1 VIPRDLPAAD
11 LRGLREGPDWLL
23 GRGGT
28 AQARRLLVLLLL
40 PAVVLAGALRF
51 DFVFDDSLVV
61 LGDPLVAGQFSPR
74 EIFGNEVRVGDVEL
88 GYYRPVITMLYR
100 TDRTL
105 WGLNPSG
112 YHLTNLLWH
121 MLATFL
127 VYRVALRTTE
137 RIVAAWA
144 AALLFAVLPAH
155 TEAIGWIQG
164 RVDLVSTA
172 FSLLALLALLRA
184 RDATRRASW
193 AWASLAGLMLL
204 VALLAKESAAALPLA
219 WAMWEVSSFKRNRW
233 RERVAGLAGRFAP
246 LAVAGLAYWLL
257 RHWAMGDSY
266 SYFRMSMSPFGL
278 RALALLSLLAEY
290 GRILLAPDLTLNFHR
305 TFMVAPSLATLAIG
319 LVVVVVLACGLG
331 AAWRWARPL
340 FPWTAWIPITLLPAL
355 LFTLDVRAPETGFF
369 TAERFLYLPSVG
381 WCVLLGFAAASPLEG
396 HHTSS
401 WAGWRW
407 MTLGGLVLGF
417 AGLTLARLQPW
428 ADPADLY
435 VAMKAQTNI
444 PAAVRVLAHNNLGEV
459 YLERGEFSA
468 ARAEFQAALQLKP
481 DYAFAH
487 NNLGVLLIRQ
497 GQPTEARPWLE
508 TAIRLDPNYSDAYG
522 NLGAAYEAA
531 GDLSAARRAYEAG
544 LRKAPGSVW
553 LVKGLA
559 RVNGENVSQ
568 RIPRAEA
575 SP

>member
-1 VIPRDLPAAD
+1 MIPRDLPAAD
-11 LRGLREGPDWLL
+11 LRGVKGGPDWLL
-23 GRGGT
+23 AHGGT
-28 AQARRLLVLLLL
+28 AQARRLLVLFLF
-40 PAVVLAGALRF
+40 PAVVLAGTLRF
-51 DFVFDDSLVV
+51 DFVFDDYLVV
-61 LGDPLVAGQFSPR
+61 LENPLVTGRLGVR
-74 EIFGNEVRVGDVEL
+74 EFLRSEVRVAHVAL

-100 TDRTL
+100 TDRAL

-121 MLATFL
+121 LLATFL

-184 RDATRRASW
+184 RDAAGRASW

-204 VALLAKESAAALPLA
+204 VALLAKESAAALLLA

-233 RERVAGLAGRFAP
+233 RERVAALASRCVP

-266 SYFRMSMSPFGL
+266 SYFRMSLSPFGL

-290 GRILLAPDLTLNFHR
+290 GRILLVPDLTLNFHR
-305 TFMVAPSLATLAIG
+305 TLMVTPTPMTLALSLVGMLVLGAG
-319 LVVVVVLACGLG
+319 LA

-355 LFTLDVRAPETGFF
+355 LFTLDARAPETGFF

-381 WCVLLGFAAASPLEG
+381 WCVLLGAAASGVLKV
-396 HHTSS
+396 HHRSS
-401 WAGWRW
+401 WPGWGWITFAG
-407 MTLGGLVLGF
+407 MVIGY
-417 AGLTLARLQPW
+417 AGLTLVRLQPW

-497 GQPTEARPWLE
+497 GRPTEARPWLE
-508 TAIRLDPNYSDAYG
+508 TAIRLDPGYIDAYG
-522 NLGAAYEAA
+522 NLGAAYEAE
-531 GDLSAARRAYEAG
+531 GDLSAARQAYEAG
-544 LRKAPGSVW
+544 LRMAPASVW
-553 LVKGLA
+553 LGTGLA
-559 RVNGENVSQ
+559 RVNGEHVSS
-568 RIPRAEA
+568 RVPRAGA